1 MCDKS
6 AIRVVLYEHLD
17 SLQIA
22 PNPVHLQSRG
32 SALVDVAVPI
42 PTEPVSA
49 DLPLVVDLD
58 GTLLLTDTLDE
69 QAAFALFHRPCA
81 FFTAL
86 PHLASGRA
94 ALKGA
99 LAGITDFGEVPLPI
113 RNDLLA
119 WLQQEA
125 ERGRAIHLCSAA
137 SQSVVDSVAGRLGI
151 FATATGSGD
160 ENLKGR
166 AKADY
171 LSRTF
176 PRGFVYVGDSAA
188 DLPVW
193 QAARGIVLAGA
204 NRWVTQQARNLRKPV
219 EAEFISATPT
229 AKDILKALRV
239 HHWAKNALIFVP
251 MVLAH
256 AYTNPRLLAAT
267 VAALVC
273 LLLVTSATYLIND
286 VSDLQ
291 ADRRHWSKRHR
302 AIASGRLSIR
312 AALGAAVIAIVVAFT
327 AAMHL
332 SPIFALVLL
341 TYLALTLAYS
351 FGLKRI
357 PLLDTL
363 VIGILFTTRLVMGM
377 AVLGHPYSEWLL
389 TFSVFFFTSLAI
401 AKRHTEIVRAAGT
414 TEHALASR
422 GYRPQ
427 DAPVTLS
434 FGIAASVASLLILV
448 LFLVEEL
455 FHRGTYAQ
463 PRLLLAVP
471 LLLAIWIGRI
481 WLLAHRG
488 EMRDDPVSFALR
500 DRASIG
506 LGFAVA
512 FVFVLAL

>member
-1 MCDKS
+1 M
-6 AIRVVLYEHLD
+6 
-17 SLQIA
+17 
-22 PNPVHLQSRG
+22 
-32 SALVDVAVPI
+32 PI
-42 PTEPVSA
+42 PTAPDLA

-69 QAAFALFHRPCA
+69 QAVFALFHRPYVLFA
-81 FFTAL
+81 AL
-86 PHLASGRA
+86 LHLASGRA
-94 ALKGA
+94 APKGA
-99 LAGITDFGEVPLPI
+99 LAGIINFGEAPLPL

-125 ERGRAIHLCSAA
+125 GRGRAVHLCSAA
-137 SQSVVDSVAGRLGI
+137 NQSVVDSVSARLGI
-151 FATATGSGD
+151 FTTATGSVEG
-160 ENLKGR
+160 NLEGR

-176 PRGFVYVGDSAA
+176 PQGFVYVGDSAA

-204 NRWVTQQARNLRKPV
+204 NRRVMQQARNLGKPI
-219 EAEFISATPT
+219 EAEFIHAPAT
-229 AKDILKALRV
+229 AKDMLRALRV

-256 AYTNPRLLAAT
+256 EYTNPRMVAAT
-267 VAALVC
+267 VAALFC
-273 LLLVTSATYLIND
+273 LLLITSATYLIND
-286 VSDLQ
+286 VSDLE

-302 AIASGRLSIR
+302 AIASGRVSIR
-312 AALGAAVIAIVVAFT
+312 AALGAALIAIMVAF
-327 AAMHL
+327 AVAMHL
-332 SPIFALVLL
+332 SPSFSLALFSYV
-341 TYLALTLAYS
+341 ALTLAYS
-351 FGLKRI
+351 FGLNRI

-377 AVLGHPYSEWLL
+377 TVLGHAYSEWLL

-401 AKRHTEIVRAAGT
+401 AKRQTEIVRAVGA
-414 TEHALASR
+414 TEHALVSR

-427 DAPVTLS
+427 DAPVTLA
-434 FGIAASVASLLILV
+434 FGIAASVASLLIMV

-455 FHRGTYAQ
+455 FHRGTYSQ

-471 LLLAIWIGRI
+471 LLLAVWVGRI

-500 DRASIG
+500 DRVSIG
-506 LGFAVA
+506 LGFAVT

>member
-1 MCDKS
+1 M
-6 AIRVVLYEHLD
+6 
-17 SLQIA
+17 
-22 PNPVHLQSRG
+22 
-32 SALVDVAVPI
+32 PI
-42 PTEPVSA
+42 PTAPVSA

-69 QAAFALFHRPCA
+69 QAVFALFHRPY
-81 FFTAL
+81 AL
-86 PHLASGRA
+86 FAALLHLASGRA
-94 ALKGA
+94 ALKAA
-99 LAGITDFGEVPLPI
+99 LAGITNFAEVPLPL
-113 RNDLLA
+113 RNDLLT
-119 WLQQEA
+119 WLQKEA
-125 ERGRAIHLCSAA
+125 GRGRAIHLCSAA
-137 SQSVVDSVAGRLGI
+137 SQSVVDSVAVRLGI
-151 FATATGSGD
+151 FATATGSGE

-166 AKADY
+166 AKADH

-176 PRGFVYVGDSAA
+176 PQGFVYVGDSAA

-193 QAARGIVLAGA
+193 QAAQGIVLAGA
-204 NRWVTQQARNLRKPV
+204 NRWVTQKARNLGKPI
-219 EAEFISATPT
+219 EAEFINAQPT

-239 HHWAKNALIFVP
+239 HHWAKNLLIFVP
-251 MVLAH
+251 MVLGH
-256 AYTNPRLLAAT
+256 DYTNPRMVAAT
-267 VAALVC
+267 VAALIC

-286 VSDLQ
+286 VSDLE

-312 AALGAAVIAIVVAFT
+312 TALGAAVIATIIAF
-327 AAMHL
+327 AIAVNL
-332 SPIFALVLL
+332 SPRFALALL

-377 AVLGHPYSEWLL
+377 TVLGHSYSEWLL

-401 AKRHTEIVRAAGT
+401 AKRHTEIVRAVGS

-427 DAPVTLS
+427 DAPVTLAV
-434 FGIAASVASLLILV
+434 GIAASVASLLIMV

-455 FHRGTYAQ
+455 FHRGTYSQ

-471 LLLAIWIGRI
+471 LLLAVWVGRI

-500 DRASIG
+500 DRVSIG